1 MRRTLVLNIFMRK
14 EEDMIAKIVTTGD
27 ELKQIVELSHKNQ
40 KLNVDQSEKEKE
52 GFVTWEYS
60 YKLLKQMQ
68 GQQPHV
74 IVKDKDH
81 LAGYALVALK
91 EAGAFHKDLATM
103 FKNLETV
110 TYNDKLLSEYKYYV
124 MGQVCVDKEYR
135 GKGVFNMLYQQHK
148 KLFKDR
154 FDFVVTEIS
163 PNNTRSVR
171 AHEKVGFK
179 TIYTYKDS
187 IDNWNVVLWEW
198 E

>member
-1 MRRTLVLNIFMRK
+1 
-14 EEDMIAKIVTTGD
+14 MIATIVTTD
-27 ELKQIVELSHKNQ
+27 NELEQIVQLSHKNQ
-40 KLNVDQSEKEKE
+40 KLYINAAEKEKE

-60 YKLLKQMQ
+60 FDLLKKMQ